1 VISSS
6 PLLRDSV
13 FVPALW
19 PRHDQASI
27 ALLEVPPLTHP
38 STPPA
43 RSNRLSDAPS
53 ALSPRDEREARFFGA
68 LVNLDDFSTVFQ
80 PVVRLDDGRL
90 FGYEALVR
98 CPTVSPSPLGLFAQ
112 AAASH
117 SAGRLGRMIREIAV
131 SLCGGTPL
139 FVNVHPSE
147 LEEGWLTRADD
158 PIFGHDNDI
167 YLEISE
173 SVPMTHSDLCATVL
187 TAACSRTGVYLV
199 VDDFGAGYSNL
210 QLISDLTPKFVKL
223 DRKLVESLDRK
234 PRKHKL
240 VSNVVRLCGELGAEV
255 VAEGI
260 ETHDELIAVRDAGA
274 QYGQGYLLGR
284 PGFPMTPITW
294 PPPPTNRDEPTI
306 PPPSPASG

>member
-1 VISSS
+1 
-6 PLLRDSV
+6 LTD
-13 FVPALW
+13 
-19 PRHDQASI
+19 
-27 ALLEVPPLTHP
+27 PP
-38 STPPA
+38 TPPA

-53 ALSPRDEREARFFGA
+53 ALGPRDVGEARFFGG

-80 PVVRLDDGRL
+80 PVVRLDDGGL

-98 CPTVSPSPLGLFAQ
+98 CPRLSPNGLFAQ

-131 SLCGGTPL
+131 SLCSGTPL
-139 FVNVHPSE
+139 FVNLHPSE
-147 LEEGWLTRADD
+147 LEEGWLVRPDD
-158 PIFGHDNDI
+158 PIFAHDDDI

-173 SVPMTHSDLCATVL
+173 SVPMTHSDLCESVL
-187 TAACSRTGVYLV
+187 SAACARTGVYLV

-210 QLISDLTPKFVKL
+210 ELISDLAPKLVKL
-223 DRKLVESLDRK
+223 DRKLVENLHRN

-240 VSNVVRLCGELGAEV
+240 VSGVVRLCGELGAEV

-260 ETHDELIAVRDAGA
+260 ETRDELSAVRGAGA

-284 PGFPMTPITW
+284 PGFPMPPITW
-294 PPPPTNRDEPTI
+294 PPPPSDGELPTI
-306 PPPSPASG
+306 PPPPRTPRRGY

>member
-1 VISSS
+1 
-6 PLLRDSV
+6 
-13 FVPALW
+13 
-19 PRHDQASI
+19 
-27 ALLEVPPLTHP
+27 LTNP

-53 ALSPRDEREARFFGA
+53 ALSPRDDREARFFGG
-68 LVNLDDFSTVFQ
+68 LVNLDDLSTVFQ
-80 PVVRLDDGRL
+80 PVVRLDDGGL

-98 CPTVSPSPLGLFAQ
+98 CPRVSLSPHGLFAQ

-131 SLCGGTPL
+131 ALCSGTPL
-139 FVNVHPSE
+139 FVNLHPSE
-147 LEEGWLTRADD
+147 LEEGWLVRPDD
-158 PIFGHDNDI
+158 PIFAHDDDI

-173 SVPMTHSDLCATVL
+173 SVPVTHSDLCESVL
-187 TAACSRTGVYLV
+187 AAACARTGVYLV

-210 QLISDLTPKFVKL
+210 QLISDLAPKLVKL
-223 DRKLVESLDRK
+223 DRKLVENLHRNA
-234 PRKHKL
+234 RKHKL
-240 VSNVVRLCGELGAEV
+240 VSSVVRLCGELGAGV

-260 ETHDELIAVRDAGA
+260 ETPDELSAVRDAGA

-294 PPPPTNRDEPTI
+294 PPPPPPDREMPTV
-306 PPPSPASG
+306 PPPAGG